1 VPIFELAKPIAT
13 ATKHR
18 ATVNTIVL
26 VFMFLLIDKRIVEL
40 IEARAI
46 LVALDK
52 FSKSRRFG
60 QIGRPGFDF
69 GVAIQ

>member
-1 VPIFELAKPIAT
+1 
-13 ATKHR
+13 
-18 ATVNTIVL
+18 
-26 VFMFLLIDKRIVEL
+26 MFLLIDKRIVEL